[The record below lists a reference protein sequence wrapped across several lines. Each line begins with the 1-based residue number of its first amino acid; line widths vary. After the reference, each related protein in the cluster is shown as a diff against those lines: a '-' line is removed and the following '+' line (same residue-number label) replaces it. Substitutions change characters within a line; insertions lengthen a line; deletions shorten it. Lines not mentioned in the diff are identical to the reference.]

1 MPQKVISQT
10 AGRVLSSAISP
21 FHFYLVRIAICST
34 CQGLAE
40 SKKEE
45 ALVGDVL
52 GRSNSQGNIVHVDQ
66 WLIMEMIMEVPR
78 EFHSLKNGVI
88 APLPCASPF

>member
-45 ALVGDVL
+45 ELVGDVL
-52 GRSNSQGNIVHVDQ
+52 RRSNSQGNSSRGSVAN
-66 WLIMEMIMEVPR
+66 
-78 EFHSLKNGVI
+78 NGDDNGGSQGI
-88 APLPCASPF
+88 PQS

>member
-10 AGRVLSSAISP
+10 AGRVFSSAMSP

-52 GRSNSQGNIVHVDQ
+52 GRSNSQGNSSRGSVAN
-66 WLIMEMIMEVPR
+66 
-78 EFHSLKNGVI
+78 NGDDKGGSQGI
-88 APLPCASPF
+88 PQS